1 MIKKSTLIVLLCAL
15 VLGGAVYYFQW
26 RSTKIVKPSE
36 DTSKLAFSMQADDIT
51 SLTVSHPGKADQ
63 PPIRI
68 DFHNGA
74 WSIMQPLDTGAD
86 TAAVRAITDGLAAA
100 RISQTEPGAP
110 DRLKA
115 YGLAPPHVSLEFQ
128 VKSGAKHTVLLGDKD
143 FTGISVYSVIDA
155 GKDVSL
161 LPLSLFTSA
170 DKALDDLR
178 DRNVL
183 HIDSG
188 KVASFQLKNSSGEL
202 SAAKQARKDQTQ
214 WKFTKPGGDVLADT
228 ASVDALLSAVGSTKM
243 TSIASETPDN
253 LAKYGLSNPAV
264 VFSAVDDSGQKLAL
278 QVGKKEGS
286 GYLARDTSRPMI
298 FVISEDLYKKLS
310 QTFPD
315 LRDRNL
321 VHITESDINHIEIHN
336 ANATMAMSRKQGSDF
351 DWTIDS
357 PADVK
362 GKSAATWR
370 ILSPLTSAKAEEVL
384 DHASG
389 DIAAKLAKPAIEIEL
404 TDKNGSKL
412 TVRISAAAGDF
423 VYGQTTA
430 GPSVY
435 KFKKTA
441 FDDLNFKASD
451 LAS

>member
-15 VLGGAVYYFQW
+15 VLGGAVYYFEW
-26 RSTKIVKPSE
+26 RSTKKEKPAE
-36 DTSKLAFSMQADDIT
+36 DTSKLAFSIQTDDVT
-51 SLTVSHPGKADQ
+51 SLTLSHPDKPDQ
-63 PPIRI
+63 PPIRL
-68 DFHNGA
+68 DYHNGA
-74 WSIMQPLDTGAD
+74 WRIVQPFDTGAD
-86 TAAVRAITDGLAAA
+86 SLSVRGITDGLAAA

-128 VKSGAKHTVLLGDKD
+128 LKSGAKHTVLLGDKD
-143 FTGISVYSVIDA
+143 FTGISVYSVIDG

-161 LPLSLFTSA
+161 LPLSLYTSA
-170 DKALDDLR
+170 DKPLDDLR

-183 HIDSG
+183 HIDNG
-188 KVASFQLKNSSGEL
+188 KVASFELKNSSGDL
-202 SAAKQARKDQTQ
+202 SAAKQGKKDQAQ
-214 WKFTKPGGDVLADT
+214 WRFTKPGADILADGE
-228 ASVDALLSAVGSTKM
+228 SVNGLLSAVASTKM

-253 LAKYGLSNPAV
+253 LAKYGLSNPAIT
-264 VFSAVDDSGQKLAL
+264 FSAVDDGGQKLTL
-278 QVGKKEGS
+278 FVGRKEGS
-286 GYLARDTSRPMI
+286 GYLARDASRPMI
-298 FVISEDLYKKLS
+298 FVINEDLYKKLS

-315 LRDRNL
+315 LRDKNL

-336 ANATMAMSRKQGSDF
+336 ANATMAVSRKQGSDF

-370 ILSPLTSAKAEEVL
+370 IFSPLTSARAEEVL

-389 DIAAKLAKPAIEIEL
+389 DIAAKLAKPAIEVEL

-412 TVRISAAAGDF
+412 TVRISAVAGDF

-430 GPSVY
+430 SPAVY

-441 FDDLNFKASD
+441 FDDLNFKVSD

>member
-15 VLGGAVYYFQW
+15 VMGGAVYYFEW
-26 RSTKIVKPSE
+26 RSAKKEKPSE
-36 DTSKLAFSMQADDIT
+36 DTSKLAFTMQADDVT
-51 SLTVSHPGKADQ
+51 SLTISHPGKTDQ
-63 PPIRI
+63 PPIRL
-68 DFHNGA
+68 DYHTGM
-74 WSIMQPLDTGAD
+74 WSIVQPLDTGAD
-86 TAAVRAITDGLAAA
+86 TAAVRGITDGLAAA

-115 YGLAPPHVSLEFQ
+115 FGLAPPHVSLEFQ
-128 VKSGAKHTVLLGDKD
+128 LKNGTKHTVLLGDKD
-143 FTGISVYSVIDA
+143 FNGISVYSVIDG
-155 GKDVSL
+155 GKDVAL
-161 LPLSLFTSA
+161 LPLSLYTSA
-170 DKALDDLR
+170 DKPLDDLR

-183 HIDSG
+183 HIDNG
-188 KVASFQLKNSSGEL
+188 KIASFELKNSSGDL
-202 SAAKQARKDQTQ
+202 AAVKQAKKDQAQ

-228 ASVDALLSAVGSTKM
+228 ESVNALLAAVATAKM
-243 TSIASETPDN
+243 TSITSETPES
-253 LAKYGLSNPAV
+253 LGKYGLSNPAIT
-264 VFSAVDDSGQKLAL
+264 FSALDDGGQKFTLL
-278 QVGKKEGS
+278 VGKKEGS
-286 GYLARDTSRPMI
+286 GYLARDSSRPMI
-298 FVISEDLYKKLS
+298 FIVNEDLYKKLA
-310 QTFPD
+310 QMFPD
-315 LRDRNL
+315 LRDKSL
-321 VHITESDINHIEIHN
+321 IHVTESDINHIEIHN
-336 ANATMAMSRKQGSDF
+336 ANATMAVSRKQGSDF

-389 DIAAKLAKPAIEIEL
+389 DITSKLAKPAIEVDL
-404 TDKNGSKL
+404 TDKNGSKV

-423 VYGQTTA
+423 VYAQTSA
-430 GPSVY
+430 SPSVY